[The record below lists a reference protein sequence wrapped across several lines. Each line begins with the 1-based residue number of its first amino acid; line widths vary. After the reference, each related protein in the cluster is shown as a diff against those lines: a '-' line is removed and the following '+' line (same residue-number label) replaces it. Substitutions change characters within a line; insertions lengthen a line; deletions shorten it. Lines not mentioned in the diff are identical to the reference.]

1 MKKHLMLAALLI
13 GWAVTGLAAPLD
25 MNAARQAFINNS
37 CSSCHD
43 ASTTIIGPSL
53 NEIGQRYKG
62 KKVVNELAARIRGG
76 SEGRWGTTPHPPYEA
91 MTQQQASML
100 AQWIMARKKMD
111 GL

>member
-1 MKKHLMLAALLI
+1 MLSAAFLM
-13 GWAVTGLAAPLD
+13 GWTVAVLAAPLD
-25 MNAARQAFINNS
+25 MNAAKQAFINNS

-62 KKVVNELAARIRGG
+62 KKVADELATRIRNG

-91 MTQQQASML
+91 MTSQEASML
-100 AQWIMARKKMD
+100 AQWILVRKKQGD
-111 GL
+111 L

>member
-1 MKKHLMLAALLI
+1 MKKYLLLAVLSL
-13 GWAVTGLAAPLD
+13 GWTVTGLAAPLD

-37 CSSCHD
+37 CSSCHE
-43 ASTTIIGPSL
+43 ASATNIGPSL

-62 KKVVNELAARIRGG
+62 KKVLDELAARIRSG

-91 MTQQQASML
+91 MTPQQASIL
-100 AQWIMARKKMD
+100 AQWILARKKRD

>member
-1 MKKHLMLAALLI
+1 MKKYLLLAVLSI
-13 GWAVTGLAAPLD
+13 TWTITGLAAPLD
-25 MNAARQAFINNS
+25 INAARQAFINNS

-62 KKVVNELAARIRGG
+62 KKVADELAARIRGG
-76 SEGRWGTTPHPPYEA
+76 SEGRWGTTAHPPYAA
-91 MTQQQASML
+91 MTPQQAGML
-100 AQWIMARKKMD
+100 AQWILTRKKMD